1 MLGATRGCGL
11 EALLIL
17 LQHTNATV
25 HVLVRDPSAFR
36 AALSERLPSAANY
49 ESKGRLVVVKGDAMV
64 TSDVVS
70 FLTAAQENLTH
81 VVTSLGAKPVISGLT
96 ALFKPVQLSQPDI
109 CQRTMAVLLD
119 ALRQLKEVPH
129 LVVVSS
135 NGIAKQS
142 HSKLPLALKPLCESF
157 RSVVHYYIEGGP
169 RLILDV
175 AFFSFTD
182 GYYLRVAHDD
192 KHEMESQI
200 HSAYGLQSPA
210 FNPSPR
216 KAAAASQTA
225 KLDPSKLTIVRP
237 SLLTD
242 GAARGKIRASTNGM
256 ELRSAYT
263 ASRADV
269 GLFLVDQ
276 VIRPAKTTSDAPHI
290 DVQFEAGGRPSDA
303 VSIKDGS
310 KWEQGIVLA
319 Y

>member
-1 MLGATRGCGL
+1 MAQDSHPQRIAMLGATRGCGL

-17 LQHTNATV
+17 LQHTNTTV

-36 AALSERLPSAANY
+36 AALSERLPSAAEY
-49 ESKGRLVVVKGDAMV
+49 ESKGRLVVAKGDAMV

-70 FLTAAQENLTH
+70 FLTAAQEDLTH

-142 HSKLPLALKPLCESF
+142 HSKLPLALKPL
-157 RSVVHYYIEGGP
+157 Y
-169 RLILDV
+169 
-175 AFFSFTD
+175 

-192 KHEMESQI
+192 KHEMETKI

-216 KAAAASQTA
+216 KAAAASETA

-256 ELRSAYT
+256 DLRSAYT